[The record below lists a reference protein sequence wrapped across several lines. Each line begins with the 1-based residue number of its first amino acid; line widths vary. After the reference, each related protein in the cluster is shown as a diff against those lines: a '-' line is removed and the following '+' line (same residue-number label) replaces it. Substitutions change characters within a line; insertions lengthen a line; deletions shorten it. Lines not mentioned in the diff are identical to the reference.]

1 MRRWTKQRGHPL
13 VTIKLLNSTHA
24 SISQQRFV
32 LNSTTKYEALKE

>member
-13 VTIKLLNSTHA
+13 VTVIILNSTH
-24 SISQQRFV
+24 ISLTQKRFV

>member
-13 VTIKLLNSTHA
+13 VTVKILNSTH
-24 SISQQRFV
+24 ISLTQKRFV